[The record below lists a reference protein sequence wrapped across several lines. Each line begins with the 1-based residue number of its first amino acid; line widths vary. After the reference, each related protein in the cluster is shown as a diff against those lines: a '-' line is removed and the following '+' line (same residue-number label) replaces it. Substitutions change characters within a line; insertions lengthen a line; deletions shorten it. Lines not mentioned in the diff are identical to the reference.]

1 MTRFCANSMIAGAI
15 VVAAGIL
22 ILVCSSAFHEGAS
35 TPVGWESGSAYV
47 SAGPLG
53 TSASGDGVSAHSDTE
68 EEVGEEG
75 VEDSTPDFVA
85 LGVVLFLLP
94 LASRLLCALYEAL
107 RPS

>member
-1 MTRFCANSMIAGAI
+1 MVAVAI
-15 VVAAGIL
+15 VVVAAAGL
-22 ILVCSSAFHEGAS
+22 ILVGASTIHEGAS
-35 TPVGWESGSAYV
+35 VT
-47 SAGPLG
+47 
-53 TSASGDGVSAHSDTE
+53 GDGVSVHSDTE

-107 RPS
+107 RPSTIYGFVRLAVLFLPKCGL